1 MNSTKVTFT
10 VTDISKKNTTIDLDI
25 TVDENIATFDVDLNK
40 SATGLVKFYVVC
52 KETGENATIYMDVK
66 DGHVEAVTGSMDPGN
81 YTVVATYMG
90 DSAFNTNIIT
100 KDFEVFDIVK
110 ISTKLTSSDVTMDY
124 DGGKSLVATLKD
136 ENGKGIA
143 GAKVTIKVGDFS
155 RTLTTD
161 SNGQVSLSLNG
172 IVPDVYNV
180 TIAFDGDDVYDKSN
194 TTVKVTI
201 NKLKAK
207 IYLRNALYFT
217 LETKLVRV
225 TLWDANNKPLAGKV
239 VHITLNEYGLTY
251 SGVTDENGDAYIRVG
266 VGFGVHSAT
275 VSFEDE
281 IYDLCNRTGNVRV
294 IKETPSIMVRGN
306 NTQFKVKDTKTVHV
320 YLWDRNSKPLPAG
333 SKVAIKVNG
342 QTYVGYTDYGGIA
355 HINININKAGI
366 YNAEL
371 MYAGN
376 SAYNAVTRKIKISVR

>member
-1 MNSTKVTFT
+1 M
-10 VTDISKKNTTIDLDI
+10 
-25 TVDENIATFDVDLNK
+25 
-40 SATGLVKFYVVC
+40 
-52 KETGENATIYMDVK
+52 
-66 DGHVEAVTGSMDPGN
+66 
-81 YTVVATYMG
+81 
-90 DSAFNTNIIT
+90 
-100 KDFEVFDIVK
+100 
-110 ISTKLTSSDVTMDY
+110 
-124 DGGKSLVATLKD
+124 
-136 ENGKGIA
+136 
-143 GAKVTIKVGDFS
+143 GDFS